1 MNLTLDE
8 IQNFKGKYPKQ
19 IWSLFFSEMWE
30 RFCFYGMR
38 GMLVFFMISQLNF
51 HEKEANL
58 QYGAT
63 QAFVYAFTFV
73 GGLFADKILGF
84 RKSLFWGG
92 LLMIVGSLILAT
104 DPHKFFFLGIAFT
117 VVGTGF
123 FKPNIS
129 SMVGQLYKPNDSRA
143 DAGFSLFYAGIN
155 LGALLGGYL
164 CIAIGKGELLSH
176 LIPEGLHWNV
186 AFGLAA
192 IVMVI
197 SLVNFIFTQRSLGT
211 IGLQPGHPNHEV
223 KSAPMPKW
231 KEYGVYI
238 LSLIFIPIIMKM
250 VSVPEYTDYFMWIV
264 GPLTILYL
272 FYEFSR
278 IDQDLYK
285 NPFSLKGRLSR
296 EKYILNSLLI
306 LVIYLSL
313 ILYSYY
319 KMNWLYCLPIIP
331 LSWFNIV
338 FQTKRCHDINLNG
351 WYQLIPFFGIYLLL
365 KKGDIGK
372 NDYGT
377 TEITHNKT
385 LDPSIKKLYA
395 ALIFILFSIVFW
407 GIYEQSGGSLSIFAA
422 KNLNKD
428 LLGLDPNGV
437 NNSGGAF
444 FIIFLAPLLGLLWIW
459 MNKKKIEPNTII
471 KFGLGFIFLGLGYYV
486 LFATRLFADLQGVT
500 SLNFFTLALLV
511 ITLGE
516 LCLSPIGLSIMTKL
530 STKNLQGM
538 MMGMWFLASAYG
550 QYVAGIIGA
559 GLADAKEGS
568 TNYDA
573 LITYTE
579 GYKQLALYAVIA
591 GVVLILIS
599 PLIKKLMQE
608 VK

>member
-1 MNLTLDE
+1 MSLTLDE
-8 IQNFKGKYPKQ
+8 IQNFKGKYPRQ

-63 QAFVYAFTFV
+63 QAFVYAFTFI

-164 CIAIGKGELLSH
+164 CIAIGKGEFLGNIIAEEMRWH
-176 LIPEGLHWNV
+176 I

-192 IVMVI
+192 IVMVV
-197 SLVNFIFTQRSLGT
+197 SLINFIFTQRRLGT
-211 IGLQPGHPNHEV
+211 IGLQPGHPLAET
-223 KSAPMPKW
+223 KSAPIPKW

-238 LSLIFIPIIMKM
+238 LSLVFVPIIMTM
-250 VSVPEYTDYFMWIV
+250 VAKTEYTDYFMWII
-264 GPLTILYL
+264 GPLTLIYL
-272 FYEFSR
+272 FYEMSKVTASER
-278 IDQDLYK
+278 
-285 NPFSLKGRLSR
+285 
-296 EKYILNSLLI
+296 
-306 LVIYLSL
+306 
-313 ILYSYY
+313 
-319 KMNWLYCLPIIP
+319 
-331 LSWFNIV
+331 
-338 FQTKRCHDINLNG
+338 
-351 WYQLIPFFGIYLLL
+351 
-365 KKGDIGK
+365 
-372 NDYGT
+372 
-377 TEITHNKT
+377 
-385 LDPSIKKLYA
+385 KKLWA
-395 ALIFILFSIVFW
+395 ALVFIIFSIIFW

-428 LLGLDPNGV
+428 LFGLDPNGV

-444 FIIFLAPLLGLLWIW
+444 FIIFLAPLIGLLWIW
-459 MNKKKIEPNTII
+459 LNKRKIEPNTII

-486 LFATRLFADLQGVT
+486 LFATRLFANLQGIT
-500 SLNFFTLALLV
+500 SLNFFTLALLI

-559 GLADAKEGS
+559 SLATAKEGS
-568 TNYDA
+568 TNYDE
-573 LITYTE
+573 LITYTD
-579 GYKQLALYAVIA
+579 GYKQLGLYAIIA

-599 PLIKKLMQE
+599 PYVKKLMQD

>member
-1 MNLTLDE
+1 MNLTLDQ
-8 IQNFKGKYPKQ
+8 IQDFKGKYPKQ

-92 LLMIVGSLILAT
+92 FLMIIGSLILAA
-104 DPHKFFFLGIAFT
+104 DPHQFFFLGIAFT

-129 SMVGQLYKPNDSRA
+129 SMVGQLYKPNDARA

-164 CIAIGKGELLSH
+164 CIAIGKGELFGSS
-176 LIPEGLHWNV
+176 IPEELRWNV

-211 IGLQPGHPNHEV
+211 IGLQPGHPDNEV
-223 KSAPMPKW
+223 KSTPMPKW
-231 KEYGVYI
+231 KEYGTYL
-238 LSLIFIPIIMKM
+238 LSLVFVPLIMIM
-250 VSVPEYTDYFMWIV
+250 VSVPEYTDYFMWTV
-264 GPLTILYL
+264 GPLTLIYL
-272 FYEFSR
+272 FYEMS
-278 IDQDLYK
+278 K
-285 NPFSLKGRLSR
+285 
-296 EKYILNSLLI
+296 
-306 LVIYLSL
+306 V
-313 ILYSYY
+313 
-319 KMNWLYCLPIIP
+319 
-331 LSWFNIV
+331 
-338 FQTKRCHDINLNG
+338 TIN
-351 WYQLIPFFGIYLLL
+351 
-365 KKGDIGK
+365 
-372 NDYGT
+372 
-377 TEITHNKT
+377 ER
-385 LDPSIKKLYA
+385 KKLWA
-395 ALIFILFSIVFW
+395 ALVFILFSILFW

-459 MNKKKIEPNTII
+459 MSKKKIEPNTII

-486 LFATRLFADLQGVT
+486 LFATKFFANLQGVT
-500 SLNFFTLALLV
+500 SLNFFTIALLV
-511 ITLGE
+511 ITIGE

-538 MMGMWFLASAYG
+538 MMGLWFLASAYG

-559 GLADAKEGS
+559 NLVTAKTGTSNLES
-568 TNYDA
+568 LINYA
-573 LITYTE
+573 E
-579 GYKQLALYAVIA
+579 GYKQLAIYAVVA

-599 PLIKKLMQE
+599 PLVKKLMQE
-608 VK
+608 VR

>member
-8 IQNFKGKYPKQ
+8 IQDFKGKYPRQ

-30 RFCFYGMR
+30 RFGFYGMR
-38 GMLVFFMISQLNF
+38 GMLVFFMISQLDF
-51 HEKEANL
+51 HEREANL

-63 QAFVYAFTFV
+63 QAFVYAFTFI

-92 LLMIVGSLILAT
+92 LLMIIGSLILAA
-104 DPHKFFFLGIAFT
+104 DPHQFFFLGIAFT

-164 CIAIGKGELLSH
+164 CIAIGKGEILAKM
-176 LIPEGLHWNV
+176 IPEALRWNI

-192 IVMVI
+192 VVMVI
-197 SLVNFIFTQRSLGT
+197 SLINFVFTQKMLGP
-211 IGLQPGHPNHEV
+211 IGLQPGHPENET
-223 KSAPMPKW
+223 KSAPIPKW
-231 KEYGVYI
+231 LEYGVYV
-238 LSLIFIPIIMKM
+238 LSLIFVPIIMVM
-250 VSVPEYTDYFMWIV
+250 VAKTEYTDYFMWTV
-264 GPLTILYL
+264 GPLTLVYL
-272 FYEFSR
+272 FYEMS
-278 IDQDLYK
+278 K
-285 NPFSLKGRLSR
+285 
-296 EKYILNSLLI
+296 
-306 LVIYLSL
+306 V
-313 ILYSYY
+313 
-319 KMNWLYCLPIIP
+319 
-331 LSWFNIV
+331 
-338 FQTKRCHDINLNG
+338 T
-351 WYQLIPFFGIYLLL
+351 
-365 KKGDIGK
+365 
-372 NDYGT
+372 
-377 TEITHNKT
+377 
-385 LDPSIKKLYA
+385 PSERKKLWA
-395 ALIFILFSIVFW
+395 ALVFILFSILFW

-444 FIIFLAPLLGLLWIW
+444 FIIFLAPLIGLLWIW
-459 MNKKKIEPNTII
+459 MNKRKIEPNTII
-471 KFGLGFIFLGLGYYV
+471 KFGLGFIFLGLGYYI
-486 LFATRLFADLQGVT
+486 LFATRFFADLQGIT
-500 SLNFFTLALLV
+500 SLNFFTIALLV

-559 GLADAKEGS
+559 GLATAKEGS

-573 LITYTE
+573 LITYTD
-579 GYKQLALYAVIA
+579 GYKQLGLYAVIA
-591 GVVLILIS
+591 GIALIVIS
-599 PLIKKLMQE
+599 PFVKKLMQD

>member
-1 MNLTLDE
+1 MNLTIDE

-197 SLVNFIFTQRSLGT
+197 SLINFIFTQKSLGT
-211 IGLQPGHPNHEV
+211 IGLQPGHPDHEV

-231 KEYGVYI
+231 KEYGVYV
-238 LSLIFIPIIMKM
+238 LSLIFIPIIMTM
-250 VSVPEYTDYFMWIV
+250 VSVPEYTDYFMWTV
-264 GPLTILYL
+264 GPLTLIYL
-272 FYEFSR
+272 FFEMSKVTAAER
-278 IDQDLYK
+278 
-285 NPFSLKGRLSR
+285 
-296 EKYILNSLLI
+296 
-306 LVIYLSL
+306 
-313 ILYSYY
+313 
-319 KMNWLYCLPIIP
+319 
-331 LSWFNIV
+331 
-338 FQTKRCHDINLNG
+338 
-351 WYQLIPFFGIYLLL
+351 
-365 KKGDIGK
+365 
-372 NDYGT
+372 
-377 TEITHNKT
+377 
-385 LDPSIKKLYA
+385 KKLFA
-395 ALIFILFSIVFW
+395 ALIFILFSILFW

-428 LLGLDPNGV
+428 LFGLDPNGV

-459 MNKKKIEPNTII
+459 MSKRKFEPNTII

-486 LFATRLFADLQGVT
+486 LFATRLFSDLQGIT

-579 GYKQLALYAVIA
+579 GYKQLGLYAVIA

-599 PLIKKLMQE
+599 PWVKKLMQE
-608 VK
+608 VR